1 MLPPLSDK
9 EQQRRLQA
17 IEAALP
23 ADYLELVR
31 VCEGFQIGD
40 AVVLGLSEVRE
51 VRLSSGAYYILA
63 ERGGG
68 FLGVAEGE
76 QEGRVVY
83 LHHEYSEPCAV
94 FDTFAAALEHLLTR
108 PELP

>member
-1 MLPPLSDK
+1 M
-9 EQQRRLQA
+9 
-17 IEAALP
+17 P